1 MQREIGS
8 RDLVSGTEWLLVV
21 LVILVPLALAVIV
34 TKWTLDQA
42 LKRQRRN
49 REPRPE
55 SERVPTPL
63 AADPSEVSGSA
74 TDDAT
79 VVRAES
85 NSSS

>member
-1 MQREIGS
+1 M
-8 RDLVSGTEWLLVV
+8 SGTEWLLVV

-55 SERVPTPL
+55 GERVPTPL
-63 AADPSEVSGSA
+63 ATSAPGDESG
-74 TDDAT
+74 
-79 VVRAES
+79 VRIPEPGVP
-85 NSSS
+85 NTKT

>member
-1 MQREIGS
+1 M
-8 RDLVSGTEWLLVV
+8 SGTEWLLVV

-55 SERVPTPL
+55 GERVPTPL
-63 AADPSEVSGSA
+63 ATTAPEDSISSADGPAKGDSES
-74 TDDAT
+74 
-79 VVRAES
+79 RALQ
-85 NSSS
+85 

>member
-1 MQREIGS
+1 
-8 RDLVSGTEWLLVV
+8 VSGTEWLLVV

-55 SERVPTPL
+55 GERVPTPL
-63 AADPSEVSGSA
+63 ATAAPGD
-74 TDDAT
+74 
-79 VVRAES
+79 VVPVTPDEPR
-85 NSSS
+85 SSSDPVSSS

>member
-1 MQREIGS
+1 M
-8 RDLVSGTEWLLVV
+8 SGTEWLLVV

-55 SERVPTPL
+55 GERVPTPL
-63 AADPSEVSGSA
+63 ASDLPKAAAPSADDVSVREEIGS
-74 TDDAT
+74 
-79 VVRAES
+79 S
-85 NSSS
+85 I